1 LQCKVYFNII
11 IIYFVLQGKGG
22 VTVNNNSQI
31 LKGILEGCILSII
44 SKEETYGYEL
54 LTKLKECGFEDIVEG
69 TLYPLL
75 LRLEKNQLIIAER
88 RKSSMGVN
96 RKYYKLSEKG
106 SIELEGFI
114 EYWNKL
120 HVNVNKIIGGMDNE

>member
-1 LQCKVYFNII
+1 M
-11 IIYFVLQGKGG
+11 
-22 VTVNNNSQI
+22 NNNSQI

-75 LRLEKNQLIIAER
+75 LRLEKNQLIISER
-88 RKSSMGVN
+88 RKSSTGVN
-96 RKYYKLSEKG
+96 RKYYKLSGMG

>member
-11 IIYFVLQGKGG
+11 IVYFVLQGKGG
-22 VTVNNNSQI
+22 VAVNNNSQI

-88 RKSSMGVN
+88 RKSSTGVN
-96 RKYYKLSEKG
+96 RKYYKLSEMG

>member
-1 LQCKVYFNII
+1 MQCKVYLNII
-11 IIYFVLQGKGG
+11 IVYFVLQGKGG
-22 VTVNNNSQI
+22 VAVNNNSQI

-88 RKSSMGVN
+88 RKSSTGVN
-96 RKYYKLSEKG
+96 RKYYKLSEMG

>member
-1 LQCKVYFNII
+1 MNII
-11 IIYFVLQGKGG
+11 ILYFVLQGKGG

-54 LTKLKECGFEDIVEG
+54 LTKLKISGFEDIVEG

-75 LRLEKNQLIIAER
+75 LRLEKNQLIISER
-88 RKSSMGVN
+88 RKSSSGVN
-96 RKYYKLSEKG
+96 RKYYKLSEMG
-106 SIELEGFI
+106 NIELEGFI
-114 EYWNKL
+114 EYWKKL
-120 HVNVNKIIGGMDNE
+120 HVNVNKIIGGMDNEQ

>member
-1 LQCKVYFNII
+1 M
-11 IIYFVLQGKGG
+11 
-22 VTVNNNSQI
+22 NNNSQI

-88 RKSSMGVN
+88 RKSSTGVN
-96 RKYYKLSEKG
+96 RKYYKLSEMG

>member
-1 LQCKVYFNII
+1 LQCKVYLNII
-11 IIYFVLQGKGG
+11 IVYFVLQGKGG
-22 VTVNNNSQI
+22 VAVNNNSQI

-88 RKSSMGVN
+88 RKSSTGVN
-96 RKYYKLSEKG
+96 RKYYKLSEMG

>member
-1 LQCKVYFNII
+1 LQCKVHFNII

-22 VTVNNNSQI
+22 VAVNNNSQI

-54 LTKLKECGFEDIVEG
+54 LTKLKGCGFEDIVEG

-75 LRLEKNQLIIAER
+75 LRLEKT
-88 RKSSMGVN
+88 
-96 RKYYKLSEKG
+96 
-106 SIELEGFI
+106 
-114 EYWNKL
+114 
-120 HVNVNKIIGGMDNE
+120 

>member
-11 IIYFVLQGKGG
+11 ILYFVLQGKGG

-44 SKEETYGYEL
+44 SNEETYGYEL
-54 LTKLKECGFEDIVEG
+54 LTRLKQYGFEDIVEG

-88 RKSSMGVN
+88 RKSSAGVN
-96 RKYYKLSEKG
+96 RKYYKLSEMG

-120 HVNVNKIIGGMDNE
+120 HVNVNKIIGGMDDE